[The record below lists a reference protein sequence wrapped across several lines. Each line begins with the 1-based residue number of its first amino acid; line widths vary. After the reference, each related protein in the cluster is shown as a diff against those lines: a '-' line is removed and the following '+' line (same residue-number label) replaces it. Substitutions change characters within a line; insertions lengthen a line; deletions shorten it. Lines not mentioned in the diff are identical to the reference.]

1 MRFERETRRRS
12 IMGEHLDK
20 AKGKI
25 KQATGN
31 ATGDDKL
38 KGEGVVDELKGHV
51 KGAAN
56 EVKDAAKRVI
66 GKNTDKTP

>member
-1 MRFERETRRRS
+1 
-12 IMGEHLDK
+12 MGEHLDK

-25 KQATGN
+25 KQAAGD

-38 KGEGVVDELKGHV
+38 KGEGVIDELKGHV
-51 KGAAN
+51 NGAVN
-56 EVKDAAKRVI
+56 EVKDAAKKVI